1 MSKKELVW
9 RDKIDKMT
17 IEEKAGL
24 LSGRDIWSTK
34 PVARLG
40 IPAVFLADGPHGLR
54 RQTGAADHLGLNASL
69 PATCFPT
76 ASAIACSWNTRLCE
90 EIGEL
95 LGEEAAAQG
104 VDVLL
109 GPSMN
114 IKRFPLCGR
123 NFEYFSEDPY
133 LTGKLGAAYVR
144 GIQKNGT
151 AACPKHFA
159 ANNRESMRM
168 VSDSIVDER
177 ALREI
182 YLTGF
187 EIAVK
192 ESRPR
197 AVMSSYNRI
206 NGVYANENRHL
217 LTDILREE
225 WGFDGAVITDWGGS
239 NDHIEGV
246 LAGSSLEMPGTAG
259 DSDRQ
264 LVRAVREGRLA
275 EEILDERADE
285 VLRLAR
291 NGGEPGQGGNPGDS
305 GEPGHGGA
313 DFVMAHHLAAARAA
327 EESIVLLKND
337 GRILPLGADKRVGI
351 IGEFAEIPRYQG
363 AGSSVVNTTKL
374 ETTLEL
380 VKNFPLQT
388 AGYARGFRRNQKP
401 DEKLIREAVALA
413 ADVDVALLFI
423 GLDEAGESEGLD
435 RTHLRLPEGQL
446 QLLQAVAE
454 VNKNVIAVLSAG
466 SVLEMPW
473 IGQCR
478 ALLHGG
484 LGGQAQASA
493 MLKAI
498 TGQINP
504 GGKLAETYPLTCED
518 APACRYWTENAEK
531 NEYRESLYVGYRYYE
546 TAGVPVRFPFG
557 FGLSY
562 TAFTYGH
569 LEITEGGVR
578 FTLRNAGDRDGAEVA
593 QLYVGGPA
601 GKAFRPAREL
611 KGFAK
616 VFLKAG
622 EKREVWIPF
631 DEMTFRFYDV
641 GERKWDREPGAYD
654 IMVGSSVSDIR
665 LRGTLKLPEE
675 PERAEKIGPAGGTA
689 EETVWETAEKTAG
702 ETAGKS
708 TGESTGKD
716 LPSYHSG
723 NVTNVSEEEFAA
735 LLGAGTESRDSPKD
749 EKLQKHAESGR
760 YVTLGMNDA
769 LCKMCHAR
777 SWLARMAYRILR
789 KRKERSERREIPD
802 LNILFVYALPFRGIA
817 KMMNGMVSMEMAE
830 AVLVIVNGHFFR
842 GMGALIR
849 GYVRNRKDKRD
860 YDKGGKV

>member
-34 PVARLG
+34 PVKRLG
-40 IPAVFLADGPHGLR
+40 IPAVYLSDGPHGLR
-54 RQTGAADHLGLNASL
+54 RQMGAADHLGLNPSL
-69 PATCFPT
+69 PATCFPA

-133 LTGKLGAAYVR
+133 LTGKLAAAYVR

-168 VSDSIVDER
+168 VSDSIMDER
-177 ALREI
+177 TLREI

-197 AVMSSYNRI
+197 AIMSSYNRI

-264 LVRAVREGRLA
+264 LVRAVREGRIA
-275 EEILDERADE
+275 ADILDERADE
-285 VLRLAR
+285 VLRLTR
-291 NGGEPGQGGNPGDS
+291 KGDAS
-305 GEPGHGGA
+305 GHGGEPGHGGESGHGGT

-327 EESIVLLKND
+327 EESIVLLKNE
-337 GRILPLGADKRVGI
+337 GQILPLGADKKVAI
-351 IGEFAEIPRYQG
+351 IGEFAENPRYQG

-374 ETTLEL
+374 ETALEL
-380 VKNFPLQT
+380 VKDFPLRM
-388 AGYARGFRRNQKP
+388 AGYARGYRRNQKP
-401 DEKLIREAVALA
+401 DEKLIREAAALA
-413 ADVDVALLFI
+413 ADVDVVLLFI

-435 RTHLRLPEGQL
+435 RTHLRLPQGQEK
-446 QLLQAVAE
+446 LLQAVAK
-454 VNKNVIAVLSAG
+454 VNQNIVAVLSAG

-504 GGKLAETYPLTCED
+504 GGKLAETYPLTCQD
-518 APACRYWTENAEK
+518 APACRYWTKNAEK

-562 TAFTYGH
+562 TEFTYEH
-569 LEITEGGVR
+569 LELTEGGVR
-578 FTLRNAGDRDGAEVA
+578 FTLRNAGCRDGSEAA
-593 QLYVGGPA
+593 QLYVGGPV
-601 GKAFRPAREL
+601 GKAFRPVKEL

-616 VFLKAG
+616 IFLKAG
-622 EKREVWIPF
+622 EEREVRIPF
-631 DEMTFRFYDV
+631 DEMTFRFYDA
-641 GERKWDREPGAYD
+641 EKQKWDREAGTYN
-654 IMVGSSVSDIR
+654 IMVGASVSDIR
-665 LRGTLKLPEE
+665 LQGNLKLPEE
-675 PERAEKIGPAGGTA
+675 IGSVGAATGKTTEATTGKTTKAAAEKA
-689 EETVWETAEKTAG
+689 AG
-702 ETAGKS
+702 ETAG
-708 TGESTGKD
+708 GEFS
-716 LPSYHSG
+716 SYCSG
-723 NVTNVSEEEFAA
+723 NVTNVSDEEFAA
-735 LLGAGTESRDSPKD
+735 LLNVGPENRGSPK
-749 EKLQKHAESGR
+749 ETILQEYEESGR
-760 YVTLGMNDA
+760 YVTLGMNDP

-777 SWLARMAYRILR
+777 SRLARVVYRILR
-789 KRKERSERREIPD
+789 KQKERSEKKEIPD

-849 GYVRNRKDKRD
+849 GYARNRKDKRN
-860 YDKGGKV
+860 YDKGGSYEKER